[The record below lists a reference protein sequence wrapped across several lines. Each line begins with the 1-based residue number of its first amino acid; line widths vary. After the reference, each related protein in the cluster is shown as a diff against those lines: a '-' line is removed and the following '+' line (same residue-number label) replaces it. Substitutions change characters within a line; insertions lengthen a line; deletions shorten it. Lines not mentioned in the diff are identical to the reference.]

1 MFTQFITIL
10 IIVSIIGCILYGRRL
25 IKTEKVDAVFG
36 NPERAKGGTHWIIV
50 GSGAIL
56 LIWLY
61 YSWDIAK
68 GFYPKSAN
76 ELCQV
81 AKVNEALL
89 GLKYQFPI
97 EEREF
102 KSTSIIKIEN
112 KNLQKIT
119 AEVQSSPDLTNQ
131 QKINL
136 VRFIDKTKRL
146 IPLLTNEDLI
156 EIETKQKLNEI
167 TGKIN
172 LLSENFK
179 KTDYPFETEE
189 ELNTRL
195 QAVKEQGGWGI
206 TKIDSGTGSIENTI
220 EVPLVAA
227 TKKGLKFSAA
237 AEELK
242 IIDEEFFKLR
252 NHNPQFKTSIKEL
265 KDEIKTYRK
274 NLNDNEEVASNYAK
288 NIVKIARRI
297 EFASIYPP
305 NALNGMQNAI
315 VKFDNLQK
323 SEQGGLRLI
332 DILLFPAGTIVSSG
346 TSCSEQG
353 SGRWLPKP
361 SDTLNKFILMSKPSV
376 GYKNIPLLWI
386 DMMDV
391 SKIIGFILPD
401 WIADILPGEYPV
413 HSADGVVKQNFKGK
427 VLKIVTGDFKLFK
440 IPVPYGHIWDSFLR
454 VFLGLIFGI
463 LIGVPLGL
471 FMGLNR
477 FAKGF
482 FDPLIELYRPV
493 PPLAWAPLIIS
504 VLGID
509 NTGKVFL
516 LFMVSLSIMIIS
528 ARAGASGTQLSKI
541 HAAHSLGAS
550 KKQILRY
557 VIFPNSLPEIL
568 TGIRVAVGMCWGTLV
583 AAEFLAGTTGIG
595 FVENVAKKYFQYE
608 VIWITIFIMGMLGL
622 LFDVTLRKIINKKIP
637 QGVALKKWKTNY
649 R

>member
-10 IIVSIIGCILYGRRL
+10 ILVSIVGCILYGRRL

-50 GSGAIL
+50 GSSAIL

-81 AKVNEALL
+81 AKVNESLL

-112 KNLQKIT
+112 KNLQIIT
-119 AEVQSSPDLTNQ
+119 KEIQSSPDLSSS
-131 QKINL
+131 QKATLVGFINDT
-136 VRFIDKTKRL
+136 RKL
-146 IPLLTNEDLI
+146 IPLLTNENLMETDTKI
-156 EIETKQKLNEI
+156 QIKEMTEEIR
-167 TGKIN
+167 
-172 LLSENFK
+172 LLTSNFK
-179 KTDYPFETEE
+179 KSDYPFETDEQKNERLRAVSEE
-189 ELNTRL
+189 
-195 QAVKEQGGWGI
+195 GGWGI
-206 TKIDSGTGSIENTI
+206 TKVQSGTGSIENTI
-220 EVPLVAA
+220 EVPLFPA
-227 TKKGLKFSAA
+227 TNKGLKFDAA
-237 AEELK
+237 AKELG
-242 IIDEEFFKLR
+242 IINDKFFKLR
-252 NHNPQFKTSIKEL
+252 NHNPQFKNSIKTL
-265 KDEIKTYRK
+265 KDKIKEYRSS
-274 NLNDNEEVASNYAK
+274 LDDTDEVASSYAK
-288 NIVKIARRI
+288 NVVKIARRI

-305 NALNGMQNAI
+305 NAMNEMQNAI
-315 VKFDNLQK
+315 IEFDNVQK
-323 SEQGGLRLI
+323 SEQGGLRLV
-332 DILLFPAGTIVSSG
+332 DMFLFPAGTIVSSG

-401 WIADILPGEYPV
+401 WIADILPGEYPI
-413 HSADGVVKQNFKGK
+413 HTKDGVVEQNFKGK
-427 VLKIVTGDFKLFK
+427 VLKVVTGDFKLFK

-454 VFLGLIFGI
+454 VFLGLVFGI

-622 LFDVTLRKIINKKIP
+622 LFDVTLRKIIDKTIP
-637 QGVALKKWKTNY
+637 WRGKG
-649 R
+649 

>member
-1 MFTQFITIL
+1 MFTQFITVIIL
-10 IIVSIIGCILYGRRL
+10 VSIVGCILYGRRL
-25 IKTEKVDAVFG
+25 IKREKVDAVFG

-50 GSGAIL
+50 GSSAIL
-56 LIWLY
+56 LVWLY

-81 AKVNEALL
+81 AKINESLL

-102 KSTSIIKIEN
+102 KSTSVIKIEN
-112 KNLQKIT
+112 DNLKKISTEIKNSQML
-119 AEVQSSPDLTNQ
+119 SNQ
-131 QKINL
+131 QKTIL
-136 VRFIDKTKRL
+136 VGFANKTNQL
-146 IPLLTNEDLI
+146 IPLLTNDNLM
-156 EIETKQKLNEI
+156 ETDTKIKIREMTEELRSLSLNFQKN
-167 TGKIN
+167 
-172 LLSENFK
+172 
-179 KTDYPFETEE
+179 DYPFETELEKNERQKAVLE
-189 ELNTRL
+189 E
-195 QAVKEQGGWGI
+195 GGWGI
-206 TKIDSGTGSIENTI
+206 TTVQSGTGSIENTM
-220 EVPLVAA
+220 EVPLIPA
-227 TKKGLKFSAA
+227 TKKGLKFDAA
-237 AEELK
+237 AKELK
-242 IIDEEFFKLR
+242 IINDKFFKLK
-252 NHNPQFKTSIKEL
+252 NHNPQFKSSIKFL
-265 KDEIKTYRK
+265 KDEIKSYRN
-274 NLNDNEEVASNYAK
+274 NLNDSDEVASTYAK

-305 NALNGMQNAI
+305 GALDEMKNAI
-315 VKFDNLQK
+315 IEFDVLQK
-323 SEQGGLRLI
+323 KEQGGLRLI
-332 DILLFPAGTIVSSG
+332 DIFLFPAGTIIASG
-346 TSCSEQG
+346 PSCSEQG

-413 HSADGVVKQNFKGK
+413 HSKDGIVKENLKSN

-550 KKQILRY
+550 KRQILRH

-622 LFDVTLRKIINKKIP
+622 LFDITLRKIIDRTIP
-637 QGVALKKWKTNY
+637 WRGKG
-649 R
+649 

>member
-1 MFTQFITIL
+1 MLTQFATIL
-10 IIVSIIGCILYGRRL
+10 IFVAIIGCILYGRRL

-36 NPERAKGGTHWIIV
+36 NPERAKGGTHWIVV
-50 GSGAIL
+50 GSSAIL
-56 LIWLY
+56 LVWLY

-81 AKVNEALL
+81 AKINESLM

-112 KNLQKIT
+112 KNLKNT
-119 AEVQSSPDLTNQ
+119 ANEIKNSNDLNDQ
-131 QKINL
+131 QKSILIGFIN
-136 VRFIDKTKRL
+136 KTSQL
-146 IPLLTNEDLI
+146 IPLLTNNNLMEMDTKI
-156 EIETKQKLNEI
+156 KIKEMTEEI
-167 TGKIN
+167 KI
-172 LLSENFK
+172 LSSNFK
-179 KTDYPFETEE
+179 KKDYPFETEE
-189 ELNTRL
+189 EKNDRL
-195 QAVKEQGGWGI
+195 KAVSEQGGWGI
-206 TKIDSGTGSIENTI
+206 TTVRTGTGSIENTL
-220 EVPLVAA
+220 EVPLVPG
-227 TKKGLKFSAA
+227 TNRGLKFHAAA
-237 AEELK
+237 AELK
-242 IIDEEFFKLR
+242 VISDKFFKLR
-252 NHNPQFKTSIKEL
+252 NHNSYFKTSIKEL
-265 KDEIKTYRK
+265 KNEIKAYRKSLDDSDEI
-274 NLNDNEEVASNYAK
+274 ASTYAK

-305 NALNGMQNAI
+305 TALNEMKDAI
-315 VKFDNLQK
+315 IEFDNLQK

-332 DILLFPAGTIVSSG
+332 DILLFPAGTIVASG
-346 TSCSEQG
+346 PSCSEQG

-361 SDTLNKFILMSKPSV
+361 SDTFNKFILMSKPSV

-386 DMMDV
+386 EMVDV
-391 SKIIGFILPD
+391 SSMIGFILPD
-401 WIADILPGEYPV
+401 WIADVLPGEYPV
-413 HSADGVVKQNFKGK
+413 HTKDGIVKENFKSK
-427 VLKIVTGDFKLFK
+427 VLKLVTGDFKLFK
-440 IPVPYGHIWDSFLR
+440 VPVPYGHIWDSFLR
-454 VFLGLIFGI
+454 VFLGLVFGI
-463 LIGVPLGL
+463 IIGVPLGL

-550 KKQILRY
+550 KKQILRH

-622 LFDVTLRKIINKKIP
+622 LFDITLRKIIDKTIP
-637 QGVALKKWKTNY
+637 WRGKG
-649 R
+649 

>member
-1 MFTQFITIL
+1 MLTQILTVLILATI
-10 IIVSIIGCILYGRRL
+10 IGSIIYGRKL
-25 IKTEKVDAVFG
+25 IQTEKVDAVFG
-36 NPERAKGGTHWIIV
+36 NPERAKGGTHWVIL
-50 GSGAIL
+50 GSCTIL
-56 LIWLY
+56 LIWMY
-61 YSWDIAK
+61 YSWDIAR

-81 AKVNEALL
+81 AKVNDSLL
-89 GLKYQFPI
+89 ALKYQFPI
-97 EEREF
+97 DQREL
-102 KSTSIIKIEN
+102 KSTAQIKNEN
-112 KNLQKIT
+112 ENLRELS
-119 AEVQSSPDLTNQ
+119 AEIQNSNVSAQ
-131 QKINL
+131 QKEILIGFLN
-136 VRFIDKTKRL
+136 KTSQL

-156 EIETKQKLNEI
+156 ENETKEKINEI

-172 LLSENFK
+172 LLTENFQK
-179 KTDYPFETEE
+179 PDYPFETEQQIQE
-189 ELNTRL
+189 RL
-195 QAVKEQGGWGI
+195 QAANDEGGWGI
-206 TKIDSGTGSIENTI
+206 VKVDAGSGSIENTL
-220 EVPLVAA
+220 EVPLIPS
-227 TKKGLKFSAA
+227 TDKGLKFHAA
-237 AEELK
+237 AEEISL
-242 IIDEEFFKLR
+242 ISEEFFKLR
-252 NHNPQFKTSIKEL
+252 NHNSQFKDQIKQIKDQIKIYRDEL
-265 KDEIKTYRK
+265 GDS
-274 NLNDNEEVASNYAK
+274 EEVASEYAK

-305 NALNGMQNAI
+305 NALDDLQKAVVN
-315 VKFDNLQK
+315 FDNTK
-323 SEQGGLRLI
+323 NEIQGGLRLV
-332 DILLFPAGTIVSSG
+332 DIFLFPAGTIVASG
-346 TSCSEQG
+346 QSCSEQG

-361 SDTLNKFILMSKPSV
+361 SDTFNKFVLMSKPSV
-376 GYKNIPLLWI
+376 GYKDVPLLWI
-386 DMMDV
+386 QLIDV
-391 SKIIGFILPD
+391 SQMIGFILPD
-401 WIADILPGEYPV
+401 WIADIIPGEYPI
-413 HSADGVVKQNFKGK
+413 HTKDGVVVQNFKGN
-427 VLKIVTGDFKLFK
+427 VLKIVTGDFSLFK
-440 IPVPYGHIWDSFLR
+440 VPVPYGHIWDSFLR
-454 VFLGLIFGI
+454 VLLGLIFGI
-463 LIGVPLGL
+463 IIGVPLGL

-509 NTGKVFL
+509 NSGKIFL

-622 LFDVTLRKIINKKIP
+622 LFDVTLRKLIDKYIP
-637 QGVALKKWKTNY
+637 WRGKG
-649 R
+649 

>member
-1 MFTQFITIL
+1 MLTQIVTFL
-10 IIVSIIGCILYGRRL
+10 IFFAVIGCILYGRRL

-36 NPERAKGGTHWIIV
+36 NPERARGGTHWIIV
-50 GSGAIL
+50 GSSFL
-56 LIWLY
+56 LLVWLY

-81 AKVNEALL
+81 AKVNDSLL

-102 KSTSIIKIEN
+102 KSTAQIKKEN
-112 KNLQKIT
+112 KNLKATLNEIKFS
-119 AEVQSSPDLTNQ
+119 EDLNLQ
-131 QKINL
+131 QKTELTEFIN
-136 VRFIDKTKRL
+136 KTIQL

-156 EIETKQKLNEI
+156 ENETKFKIDDI

-172 LLSENFK
+172 LLTENFRK
-179 KTDYPFETEE
+179 PEYPFETEQE
-189 ELNTRL
+189 ANERL
-195 QAVKEQGGWGI
+195 KAVSEQGDWGI
-206 TKIDSGTGSIENTI
+206 IKVQSGTGSIENTI
-220 EVPLVAA
+220 EVPLVPE
-227 TKKGLKFSAA
+227 TKRGLKFDAA
-237 AEELK
+237 AKELQ
-242 IIDEEFFKLR
+242 IISDEFFKLR
-252 NHNPQFKTSIKEL
+252 NHNPQFKDKIKAL
-265 KDEIKTYRK
+265 KDEIKAYRK
-274 NLNDNEEVASNYAK
+274 NLDDTQEVASTYAK
-288 NIVKIARRI
+288 DIVKIARRI

-305 NALNGMQNAI
+305 NALNEMQNAI
-315 VKFDNLQK
+315 INFDVAQK
-323 SEQGGLRLI
+323 EAQGGLRFV
-332 DILLFPAGTIVSSG
+332 DIFLFPAGTIVASG
-346 TSCSEQG
+346 PSCSEQG

-361 SDTLNKFILMSKPSV
+361 SDTFDKFMLMLKPSV
-376 GYKNIPLLWI
+376 GYKEIPLLWI
-386 DMMDV
+386 ELVDV
-391 SKIIGFILPD
+391 SKMIGFILPD

-413 HSADGVVKQNFKGK
+413 HTQDGIVKQNFKGQ
-427 VLKIVTGDFKLFK
+427 VLKLVTGDFKLFK
-440 IPVPYGHIWDSFLR
+440 VPVPYGHIWDSFLR
-454 VFLGLIFGI
+454 VFLGLVFGI

-622 LFDVTLRKIINKKIP
+622 LFDVTLRKIIDKTIP
-637 QGVALKKWKTNY
+637 WRGKG
-649 R
+649 

>member
-1 MFTQFITIL
+1 MFTQIITIL
-10 IIVSIIGCILYGRRL
+10 IFVSIIGCILYGRRL

-36 NPERAKGGTHWIIV
+36 NPERAKGGAHWVIV
-50 GSGAIL
+50 GSTAIL
-56 LIWLY
+56 FVWLY

-81 AKVNEALL
+81 AKVNESLL

-102 KSTSIIKIEN
+102 KSTSIIKKEN
-112 KNLQKIT
+112 KNINILYNEIKKSEKLNDEQKI
-119 AEVQSSPDLTNQ
+119 VLSNFLNKTN
-131 QKINL
+131 L
-136 VRFIDKTKRL
+136 L
-146 IPLLTNEDLI
+146 IPLLTDEKLI
-156 EIETKQKLNEI
+156 EIDTKIKIREI
-167 TGKIN
+167 SNRIN
-172 LLSENFK
+172 LLTSDFK
-179 KTDYPFETEE
+179 KKEYPFETESE
-189 ELNTRL
+189 KNER
-195 QAVKEQGGWGI
+195 QKAISEQGEWGI
-206 TKIDSGTGSIENTI
+206 IKVRSGTGSIENTI
-220 EVPLVAA
+220 EVPLVPA
-227 TKKGLKFSAA
+227 TDRGLKFHEAA
-237 AEELK
+237 KELNL
-242 IIDEEFFKLR
+242 ISEEFFKLR
-252 NHNPQFKTSIKEL
+252 NHNPQFKEKIKDI
-265 KDEIKTYRK
+265 KDEIKNYRK
-274 NLNDNEEVASNYAK
+274 SLNESEELASEYAK
-288 NIVKIARRI
+288 NIMKIARRI

-305 NALNGMQNAI
+305 NSLNEMQDAI
-315 VKFDNLQK
+315 INFDKIQK
-323 SEQGGLRLI
+323 DEQGGLRFV
-332 DILLFPAGTIVSSG
+332 DIFLFPAGTIVASG
-346 TSCSEQG
+346 PSCSEQG

-361 SDTLNKFILMSKPSV
+361 SDTLNKFILMSKPSI
-376 GYKNIPLLWI
+376 GYKEIPLLWVN
-386 DMMDV
+386 MMDV

-413 HSADGVVKQNFKGK
+413 HNNDGVVKQNFKGK
-427 VLKIVTGDFKLFK
+427 VLMIVKGDFKLFK

-550 KKQILRY
+550 KRQIIRF

-622 LFDVTLRKIINKKIP
+622 LFDVTLRKIIDKTIP
-637 QGVALKKWKTNY
+637 WRGKG
-649 R
+649 

>member
-1 MFTQFITIL
+1 MLTQILTVLILATI
-10 IIVSIIGCILYGRRL
+10 IGSIIYGRKL
-25 IKTEKVDAVFG
+25 IQTEKVDAVFG
-36 NPERAKGGTHWIIV
+36 NPERAKGGTHWVIL
-50 GSGAIL
+50 GSCTIL
-56 LIWLY
+56 LIWMY
-61 YSWDIAK
+61 YSWDIAR

-81 AKVNEALL
+81 AKVNDSLL
-89 GLKYQFPI
+89 ALKYQFPI
-97 EEREF
+97 DQREL
-102 KSTSIIKIEN
+102 KSTAQIKNEN
-112 KNLQKIT
+112 ENLRELS
-119 AEVQSSPDLTNQ
+119 AEIQNSNVSAQ
-131 QKINL
+131 QKEILIGFLN
-136 VRFIDKTKRL
+136 KTSEL

-156 EIETKQKLNEI
+156 ENETKEKIIEI

-172 LLSENFK
+172 LLTENFQK
-179 KTDYPFETEE
+179 PDYPFETEQQLQE
-189 ELNTRL
+189 RL
-195 QAVKEQGGWGI
+195 QAANDEGGWGI
-206 TKIDSGTGSIENTI
+206 VKVDAGSGSIENTL
-220 EVPLVAA
+220 EVPLIPS
-227 TKKGLKFSAA
+227 TDKGLKFHAA
-237 AEELK
+237 AEEISL
-242 IIDEEFFKLR
+242 ISEEFFKLR
-252 NHNPQFKTSIKEL
+252 NHNSQFKNQIKEI
-265 KDEIKTYRK
+265 KDQIKIYRDE
-274 NLNDNEEVASNYAK
+274 LSDSEEVASEYAK

-305 NALNGMQNAI
+305 NALDGLQKAVVN
-315 VKFDNLQK
+315 FDNAK
-323 SEQGGLRLI
+323 NEIQGGLRLV
-332 DILLFPAGTIVSSG
+332 DIFLFPAGTIVASG
-346 TSCSEQG
+346 QSCSEQG

-361 SDTLNKFILMSKPSV
+361 SDTFNKFVLMSKPSV
-376 GYKNIPLLWI
+376 GYKDVPLLWI
-386 DMMDV
+386 QLIDV
-391 SKIIGFILPD
+391 SQMIGFILPD
-401 WIADILPGEYPV
+401 WIADIIPGEYPI
-413 HSADGVVKQNFKGK
+413 HTKDGVVVQNFKGN
-427 VLKIVTGDFKLFK
+427 VLKVVTGDFSLFK
-440 IPVPYGHIWDSFLR
+440 VPVPYGHIWDSFLR
-454 VFLGLIFGI
+454 VLLGLIFGI
-463 LIGVPLGL
+463 IIGVPLGL

-509 NTGKVFL
+509 NSGKIFL

-622 LFDVTLRKIINKKIP
+622 LFDVTLRKLIDKYIP
-637 QGVALKKWKTNY
+637 WRGKG
-649 R
+649 

>member
-1 MFTQFITIL
+1 MLTQVITFL
-10 IIVSIIGCILYGRRL
+10 IFFAVIGCILYGRRL
-25 IKTEKVDAVFG
+25 IKTEKIDAVFG
-36 NPERAKGGTHWIIV
+36 NPERALGGTHWIIV
-50 GSGAIL
+50 GSSFLL

-81 AKVNEALL
+81 AKVNDSLL

-97 EEREF
+97 EEREL
-102 KSTSIIKIEN
+102 KSTSQIRKENNNLRKILEEIKNSEELN
-112 KNLQKIT
+112 
-119 AEVQSSPDLTNQ
+119 NQ
-131 QKINL
+131 QKVILAEFIN
-136 VRFIDKTKRL
+136 KTNQL
-146 IPLLTNEDLI
+146 IPLLTNDDLL
-156 EIETKQKLNEI
+156 ENETKEKINSI

-172 LLSENFK
+172 LLTENFQK
-179 KTDYPFETEE
+179 PDYPFETEQQ
-189 ELNTRL
+189 LNERRK
-195 QAVKEQGGWGI
+195 AVKEQGGWGI
-206 TKIDSGTGSIENTI
+206 VKVSSGTGSIENTL
-220 EVPLVAA
+220 EVPLVPE
-227 TKKGLKFSAA
+227 TDRGLKFDAA
-237 AEELK
+237 AKELNL
-242 IIDEEFFKLR
+242 ISDEFFKLR
-252 NHNPQFKTSIKEL
+252 NHNPQFKTQIQNIKS
-265 KDEIKTYRK
+265 EIKAYRK
-274 NLNDNEEVASNYAK
+274 GLGETQEVASTYAK

-305 NALNGMQNAI
+305 NALDKMEDAI
-315 VKFDNLQK
+315 VKFDNAKVQT
-323 SEQGGLRLI
+323 QGGLRLI
-332 DILLFPAGTIVSSG
+332 DIFLFPAGTIVASG
-346 TSCSEQG
+346 PSCSEQG

-361 SDTLNKFILMSKPSV
+361 SDTFNKFILMSKPSV
-376 GYKNIPLLWI
+376 GYKDIPLLWI
-386 DMMDV
+386 DMVDV

-413 HSADGVVKQNFKGK
+413 HTKDGVVKQNFKGQ
-427 VLKIVTGDFKLFK
+427 VLKFVTGDFKLFK

-454 VFLGLIFGI
+454 VFLGLVFGI

-622 LFDVTLRKIINKKIP
+622 LFDVTLRKIIDKTIP
-637 QGVALKKWKTNY
+637 WRGKG
-649 R
+649 